1 MTNVD
6 EEVLKKHGAKLSRIK
21 ERLNFHLKGSKKKN
35 KTAKEEVRKITQVNK
50 FQLNL
55 RL

>member
-21 ERLNFHLKGSKKKN
+21 ERLNFHLKGSKKKKQ
-35 KTAKEEVRKITQVNK
+35 KTLPKIVGLLKAKYDKCG
-50 FQLNL
+50 
-55 RL
+55 